1 MEKGLEHIGA
11 VSGVG
16 GSFVCDNRGDV
27 IVSSDPAVL
36 ATVTMNTIGRE
47 VGQAFAALEAANEPA
62 ARIEFVYDSWRL
74 MAQDIGAAVFF
85 VVCHPDADM
94 AMVRMTADVVIAG
107 WRNDASAQK
116 RLQQRAA
123 ERAALVSSAN
133 LDQGSWSAWSVFASG
148 GRVS

>member
-11 VSGVG
+11 VAGVG

-47 VGQAFAALEAANEPA
+47 VGQAFAALEAAHEPA

-74 MAQDIGAAVFF
+74 LAQDIGDAVFF

-94 AMVRMTADVVIAG
+94 AFVRMTADVVLAG
-107 WRNDASAQK
+107 WSKDGNAQK
-116 RLQQRAA
+116 RLQVHRA
-123 ERAALVSSAN
+123 ERAALVSRAN
-133 LDQGSWSAWSVFASG
+133 LDQGSWSSWSVFASG
-148 GRVS
+148 S